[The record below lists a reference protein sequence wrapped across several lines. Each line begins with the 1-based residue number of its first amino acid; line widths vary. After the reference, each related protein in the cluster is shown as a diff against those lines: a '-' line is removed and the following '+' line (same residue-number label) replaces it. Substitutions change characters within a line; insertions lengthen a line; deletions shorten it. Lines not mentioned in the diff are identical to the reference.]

1 MEVKKELADKIGPES
16 ILEYYQDWN
25 SDLAPIMMSF
35 DISDAYPGEIGL
47 FYLFHGAC
55 CSEMCNIY
63 FTEPMAKQFTIFVIY
78 QQNNTG

>member
-35 DISDAYPGEIGL
+35 DISDAYPGQIESEDQEKMA
-47 FYLFHGAC
+47 YLR
-55 CSEMCNIY
+55 
-63 FTEPMAKQFTIFVIY
+63 KKY
-78 QQNNTG
+78 QKISK

>member
-35 DISDAYPGEIGL
+35 DISDAYPGQIESEDQEKMA
-47 FYLFHGAC
+47 YLRR
-55 CSEMCNIY
+55 
-63 FTEPMAKQFTIFVIY
+63 KY
-78 QQNNTG
+78 QRLSK